1 MGRRPIGVLKKT
13 PPREKVEPVLCVCG
27 APPCN
32 RAEQRGKVVELPE
45 PYEMQGELLHDL
57 ASERGRGC
65 GAVERADRCR
75 EEVIGGK

>member
-1 MGRRPIGVLKKT
+1 MAKKI
-13 PPREKVEPVLCVCG
+13 PPREKVEPVRCVCG
-27 APPCN
+27 RPPRN
-32 RAEQRGKVVELPE
+32 RAEPWGEAVELPE
-45 PYEMQGELLHDL
+45 PRALQGELLHDL